1 MAEPRRAARRA
12 VDLARDWVGTPYV
25 HGASARG
32 AGADCLG
39 LLRGVWRAL
48 YGAEPERP
56 GPYTPDWSEASGAER
71 LLEGAA
77 RHMAAVATD
86 DARPGDV
93 ALFRMRAG
101 AVCKHLGILAED
113 AQGAP
118 TLIHAYSGH
127 GVVESSLGAAWRRK
141 MAAAFRLPEGIA

>member
-1 MAEPRRAARRA
+1 MAEAGEAAWRAVGAARG
-12 VDLARDWVGTPYV
+12 WVGTPYV
-25 HGASARG
+25 FGASLRG

-39 LLRGVWRAL
+39 LLRGVWRTL

-77 RHMAAVATD
+77 RHMTAVALD

-93 ALFRMRAG
+93 AVFRMRAG

-113 AQGAP
+113 AHGAP

-127 GVVESSLGAAWRRK
+127 GVVESSLGMAWRRK
-141 MAAAFRLPEGIA
+141 MAAAFRLPEGVI

>member
-1 MAEPRRAARRA
+1 MAEAGDAARRA
-12 VDLARDWVGTPYV
+12 VEIARAWVGTPYV
-25 HGASARG
+25 HGASLPG

-56 GPYTPDWSEASGAER
+56 GRYTPDWSEASGAER

-77 RHMAAVATD
+77 RHMAAVPPGE
-86 DARPGDV
+86 ARPGDV
-93 ALFRMRAG
+93 AVFRMRAG
-101 AVCKHLGILAED
+101 SVCKHLGILAED
-113 AQGAP
+113 AHGAP

-127 GVVESSLGAAWRRK
+127 GVVESALGMAWRRR
-141 MAAAFRLPEGIA
+141 MAAVFRLPEGVN